1 MVVTVFVIVCMCADF
16 SLHLQ
21 IYFLKVFWF
30 EWIFGES
37 WVHCVISQNEDLFS
51 LLSVMMT
58 CHSIKNRLVYGLL
71 LVTDYLPLMKEQTSF
86 QIS

>member
-16 SLHLQ
+16 SLRLQ

-58 CHSIKNRLVYGLL
+58 CPFN
-71 LVTDYLPLMKEQTSF
+71 KEQTSLW
-86 QIS
+86 IAACD